1 MSKFEHTLIFI
12 PAFKKLTH
20 FQDDL
25 VRKLDGTPLV
35 QRAVDKALE
44 TDLPS
49 SAVHLLTDSEEIALF
64 GERSGIRTFRDAEC
78 SWNRTALTGVLG
90 QYISGVENSNTI
102 SMLLSPYAPLLKT
115 ATLMQAITVFIN
127 SNKDV
132 LQAIVPEKHY
142 LYSGEESSTASLAF
156 GKSEETSYVRS
167 TAFSLYRAGIIA
179 GGSGSDR
186 SVLPYSVDDDALEI
200 CSLRDWWICEK
211 LLQRQRIVFRVI
223 GNDQVGMGHIYRALS
238 VAHEMTDHEVLFV
251 TDTKSDVAVRELA
264 GYEYWTGV
272 YREVQIEGKILELK
286 PDLVIFDALDTAA
299 NLVLRF
305 RDQGITV
312 VSFEDLG
319 SGSHHT
325 NLTINEL
332 YDKPQL
338 SGDNYRW
345 GHEYFFVRDEF
356 QNANPK
362 IFENSVSNLLLTFGG
377 TDQHDRSRKIFMAIQ
392 KICKHRGI
400 HIHIVTGPGYD
411 GYERLA
417 TEIIGESNVT
427 LTHATGIMSDIME
440 SCDVAITSNGRTVYE
455 LAHMNIPSLVIDQHE
470 RESSHNFGRE
480 DNGFISLGLYESRI
494 TESQVKEKLA
504 RLLDDG
510 KYRYDLFSKMK
521 SIEFTNSKKSIVD
534 RVLNLNVSN
543 DRSGE

>member
-1 MSKFEHTLIFI
+1 MIFI

-25 VRKLDGTPLV
+25 VRKLDGRPLV
-35 QRAVDKALE
+35 QRAIDKALE

-64 GERSGIRTFRDAEC
+64 GERSGISSFWDAKS

-90 QYISGVENSNTI
+90 EYISSVEKPNTI
-102 SMLLSPYAPLLKT
+102 SMLLSPYAPLLET
-115 ATLMQAITVFIN
+115 ETIMQAITVFIN

-132 LQAIVPEKHY
+132 LQAIVREKRY
-142 LYSGEESSTASLAF
+142 LNSDEESSIESIGF
-156 GKSEETSYVRS
+156 GKSEETSHVRS

-179 GGSGSDR
+179 EGIGSDR
-186 SVLPYSVDDDALEI
+186 SVLPYSVGDDAFEI

-251 TDTKSDVAVRELA
+251 TDIKSDVAVRELA

-272 YREVQIEGKILELK
+272 YRQVEIEEKILGLK
-286 PDLVIFDALDTAA
+286 PDLVIFDALDTDA
-299 NLVLRF
+299 NMVLRF
-305 RDQGITV
+305 RDHGITV

-332 YDKPQL
+332 YDEPQFF
-338 SGDNYRW
+338 GDNYCW

-356 QNANPK
+356 QNAKPR
-362 IFENSVSNLLLTFGG
+362 IFENSVSHLLLTFGG
-377 TDQHDRSRKIFMAIQ
+377 TDQHDLSKKIFMAIQ
-392 KICKHRGI
+392 EICKHRGI

-417 TEIIGESNVT
+417 TAIAGESNVT

-470 RESSHNFGRE
+470 RESSHNFGRK
-480 DNGFISLGLYESRI
+480 DNGFISLGLYESQI
-494 TESQVKEKLA
+494 TEPQLKERLVQ
-504 RLLDDG
+504 LLDDV
-510 KYRYDLFSKMK
+510 KYRYDLFSKMQ
-521 SIEFTNSKKSIVD
+521 SIEFSNSKKNIVD
-534 RVLNLNVSN
+534 MVLNLNINN
-543 DRSGE
+543 DSSRE